1 MTAYQAPQNTNTPE
15 PVAHAGPV
23 VWSLAIAVL
32 SFSLMQTLL
41 VPALPELSRAFDLDA
56 ASGGWILTTYL
67 LAGAVAAPILGALG
81 DRYGHKRLL
90 LISLGFFVV
99 GSIFALVAP
108 SFSTLLAARV
118 LQGASTAT
126 FPLALA
132 IVRSDLMPTAQ
143 PAAMGWLSGMLGAG
157 AGAALV
163 IGGVVTDFIG
173 WRWLFSIGAIMGL
186 LSMALIMR
194 FVPRSQSKGGGRI
207 DLAGAAL
214 LTAGLVTLL
223 LALTQGNAWGWASI
237 GVLSL
242 VAAAVVSFAAFVIVE
257 RTATVPLMNLA
268 TLAQP
273 GLALTS
279 IITLFLGAVPYLF
292 YVGLPVLMGASG
304 GIGHGLSVTGVGIAM
319 LPSAVL
325 VFFGGRATPWLL
337 TKLSRSLVAAGS
349 LFLML
354 LGSVGTALMPGSM
367 IAVIVFFGLVG
378 LGNGIGF
385 AVAADLVTVFAPKSE
400 IAAAAGLNGVLRT
413 VGSAIGTPITGVL
426 LLSAQGSGAHLAP
439 EPFQTLYCVAA
450 AVSLA
455 GVILA
460 LCIRVPAP
468 QREVSVAGD

>member
-108 SFSTLLAARV
+108 SFGTLLAARV

-186 LSMALIMR
+186 LSMALIVR
-194 FVPRSQSKGGGRI
+194 WVPRSQPKGGGRI

-214 LTAGLVTLL
+214 LTVGLVTLL

-257 RTATVPLMNLA
+257 RAATVPLMNLRSRGSPLRA
-268 TLAQP
+268 SSRCFSVRCRTSFTLGFPCSWGRA
-273 GLALTS
+273 A
-279 IITLFLGAVPYLF
+279 A
-292 YVGLPVLMGASG
+292 
-304 GIGHGLSVTGVGIAM
+304 SVTASRSRA
-319 LPSAVL
+319 SASRC
-325 VFFGGRATPWLL
+325 FRARC
-337 TKLSRSLVAAGS
+337 SSSLVAARRRGYSRSFPARSS
-349 LFLML
+349 LRAR
-354 LGSVGTALMPGSM
+354 SSSCCS
-367 IAVIVFFGLVG
+367 
-378 LGNGIGF
+378 
-385 AVAADLVTVFAPKSE
+385 AAWVRRSCPV
-400 IAAAAGLNGVLRT
+400 R
-413 VGSAIGTPITGVL
+413 
-426 LLSAQGSGAHLAP
+426 
-439 EPFQTLYCVAA
+439 
-450 AVSLA
+450 
-455 GVILA
+455 
-460 LCIRVPAP
+460 
-468 QREVSVAGD
+468 